1 MQSHSSAAKA
11 DPEPLD
17 IVAEIVPMPANEDEP
32 MPDLRPDL
40 REETIASSDPVGL
53 TDQES
58 LTARPPDVPEKFW
71 DAATGT
77 VRTDALLRSY
87 LELERRLGRSVAKPA
102 NDDDIEGINRL
113 FALLGRPDA
122 PDGYDIAAPHP
133 LVAPDPELN
142 ALLHEAG
149 FTQRQAQ
156 LVYELAADRL
166 LPVLEEAAGELE
178 ATRQIDRLQQHFG
191 GPEAWRTI
199 AAQIKAYAE
208 ANLPDELHSALAGS
222 YEGVL
227 ALHEMMRKAEPDIVG
242 QAGSGQLAVTEDSLR
257 ELIRD
262 PRYWRD
268 RDPEIVQRVTA
279 GYRNLYPS

>member
-1 MQSHSSAAKA
+1 MQTDTAQTSAA
-11 DPEPLD
+11 DEPLD
-17 IVAEIVPMPANEDEP
+17 LAAAPIATAVAHEPSTPSTIGGADDATQVATPQPAALP
-32 MPDLRPDL
+32 RPDN
-40 REETIASSDPVGL
+40 
-53 TDQES
+53 
-58 LTARPPDVPEKFW
+58 VPEKFW
-71 DAATGT
+71 DAAAGS

-87 LELERRLGRSVAKPA
+87 LELERRLGRSIPKPES
-102 NDDDIEGINRL
+102 DDDIEGVNRL
-113 FALLGRPDA
+113 FEVLGRPET
-122 PDGYDIAAPHP
+122 PDGYEIAAPHP

-142 ALLHEAG
+142 TLLHSAG

-156 LVYELAADRL
+156 LVYELAAERL

-191 GPEAWRTI
+191 GPEAWRTT
-199 AAQIKAYAE
+199 AAQIKGYAE
-208 ANLPDELHSALAGS
+208 ANLPEELQRALTGS

-227 ALHEMMRKAEPDIVG
+227 ALYEMMRKAEPDIVG

-279 GYRNLYPS
+279 GYRNLYPT